1 MSEASPFSIFKVEK
15 FFDISLG
22 GTSKTAKADYGT
34 LVRLAREAICFNQS
48 MLVQYQ
54 FFLGNKHKILKDEF
68 RNKDG
73 SRKSSYSHEDLRRFY
88 GDLRKYSYDTL
99 KTVADKNFSYI
110 LRYFQARH
118 SEKPRVCL
126 KIIAGDSIMSLA
138 RDSTSSLTERYYDKA
153 ENTAFKKICMGES
166 LYVSNDIPRE
176 AQKSLYVNARISNR
190 EKLRSYRPPN
200 VLNNFLAGFPNSKIH
215 TTWKDC
221 WERIDADETRKDLS
235 ELPSETC
242 YKSTLVIPLSL
253 KRIDLESAFI
263 EQFGNAGD
271 DQSTERLI
279 FGFLC
284 FDHQTTN
291 FFNKDVDLEMGRIF
305 ADILSLYLV
314 TRKMYTDCS
323 TTFEAIRLEL
333 DNT

>member
-1 MSEASPFSIFKVEK
+1 MSEASPFSIVKFEK
-15 FFDISLG
+15 IFDINLG
-22 GTSKTAKADYGT
+22 GTNKTAKADYGA
-34 LVRLAREAICFNQS
+34 LVHLAGEAICFNQS

-54 FFLGNKHKILKDEF
+54 FFLGKKHKILKDEF
-68 RNKDG
+68 RDKDG
-73 SRKSSYSHEDLRRFY
+73 SRKSSYNHEDLRRFY
-88 GDLRKYSYDTL
+88 DDLRRYSYDTL
-99 KTVADKNFSYI
+99 KTVADENFSYI

-126 KIIAGDSIMSLA
+126 KIIAGDLIMSLA
-138 RDSTSSLTERYYDKA
+138 RDSTSSLAEKYYNKA
-153 ENTAFKKICMGES
+153 DNTAFQKICMGES
-166 LYVSNDIPRE
+166 QYLSNNIPRDT
-176 AQKSLYVNARISNR
+176 QNSLYVNARISNH
-190 EKLRSYRPPN
+190 EKLRLYRPPN
-200 VLNNFLAGFPNSKIH
+200 ALNNFLAGLPNSKIH
-215 TTWKDC
+215 TNWKDC
-221 WERIDADETRKDLS
+221 WERIDADGARKDLS

-253 KRIDLESAFI
+253 KRITLEPDFI
-263 EQFGNAGD
+263 EQFGNIGD
-271 DQSTERLI
+271 DQSKERLI

-305 ADILSLYLV
+305 ADILSLYLI